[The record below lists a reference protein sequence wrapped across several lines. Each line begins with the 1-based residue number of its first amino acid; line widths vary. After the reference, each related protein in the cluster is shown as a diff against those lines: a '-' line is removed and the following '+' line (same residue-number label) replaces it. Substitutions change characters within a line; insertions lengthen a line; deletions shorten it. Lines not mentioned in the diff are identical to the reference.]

1 MSAPR
6 SPQGAGRDTDQPV
19 PGTPP
24 SESAPP
30 FVLMHRAPPVAE
42 LVVASVVCM
51 LAGGIYLA
59 SSLPGRPP
67 LAPAVGLVATGGF
80 LTVLAGVIL
89 ARTPRL
95 DWARFAQVVRW
106 ALVAYAVFAGILVL
120 VFVKDHTSG
129 AVLGVLVA
137 TLVVFAVDV
146 PMVLA
151 FTVAWYQQPRDQEPR
166 SQGPAGPLAD

>member
-1 MSAPR
+1 MTGPA
-6 SPQGAGRDTDQPV
+6 A
-19 PGTPP
+19 PGTSRPDEPVVPP
-24 SESAPP
+24 EPPLP
-30 FVLMHRAPPVAE
+30 FVLTRRPPPVAE

-67 LAPAVGLVATGGF
+67 LAPAIGLVATGAV
-80 LTVLAGVIL
+80 LTGLALVTLGR
-89 ARTPRL
+89 ARRM
-95 DWARFAQVVRW
+95 DWGRFRQVVRW
-106 ALVAYAVFAGILVL
+106 ALVAYAVFAAILVF

-146 PMVLA
+146 PTVLA
-151 FTVAWYQQPRDQEPR
+151 FTVAWYQQPRDQPAAE
-166 SQGPAGPLAD
+166 GPGGP